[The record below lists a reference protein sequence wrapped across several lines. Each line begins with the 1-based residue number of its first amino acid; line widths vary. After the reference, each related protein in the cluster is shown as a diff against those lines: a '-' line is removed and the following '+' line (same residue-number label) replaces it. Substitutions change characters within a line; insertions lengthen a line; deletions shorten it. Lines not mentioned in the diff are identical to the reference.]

1 MVTSALSVWVGWM
14 SAMYPILDP
23 ASRTSLPLTRPS
35 ALGKTIFM
43 ACELAPVRCGV
54 ATAKPMPAMSRI
66 ASVAPMTSDLVSFI
80 LPLSSWL
87 SSVHSQWAFRRCIE
101 ELVYELVV
109 GGLDFFLRAEV
120 AHLALVENA
129 DVVREATHGT
139 NVVAHH
145 DRRCLVFRADFTDQ
159 VAEQRGTHRIEA
171 GIRLIEEE
179 DLRFHDK
186 RSGEAGALAHATA
199 QFVGH
204 PLFSACQAD
213 LHQVLHHDLA
223 HLTFGLVRVLAQRK
237 CNIVEKVHRREQ
249 RAVLEQHADT
259 SAERE
264 QLKLVELGH
273 VLAVHEHV
281 AAVGRKQTHDV
292 PERHALSRSRRS
304 HQPRDLTPGEAT

>member
-87 SSVHSQWAFRRCIE
+87 FSIHSQWAFRRCIE

-109 GGLDFFLRAEV
+109 GGLDFLLRAEV

-129 DVVREATHGT
+129 DVVREAAHGT
-139 NVVAHH
+139 NVVAH
-145 DRRCLVFRADFTDQ
+145 D
-159 VAEQRGTHRIEA
+159 ERGSCY
-171 GIRLIEEE
+171 
-179 DLRFHDK
+179 LRGDIQ
-186 RSGEAGALAHATA
+186 G
-199 QFVGH
+199 
-204 PLFSACQAD
+204 
-213 LHQVLHHDLA
+213 
-223 HLTFGLVRVLAQRK
+223 RV
-237 CNIVEKVHRREQ
+237 
-249 RAVLEQHADT
+249 
-259 SAERE
+259 
-264 QLKLVELGH
+264 
-273 VLAVHEHV
+273 
-281 AAVGRKQTHDV
+281 
-292 PERHALSRSRRS
+292 
-304 HQPRDLTPGEAT
+304 